1 VGYTKEKLIF
11 WLTKSDWDHQCLLH
25 IAQLVRDRQRDM
37 DDLLLGQVDQI
48 ISVEFHDIQSEVGM
62 ITNVQSSNEWSNFR
76 DIKANQMFVDY

>member
-1 VGYTKEKLIF
+1 
-11 WLTKSDWDHQCLLH
+11 LLH

-62 ITNVQSSNEWSNFR
+62 ITNVQSSNE
-76 DIKANQMFVDY
+76 